1 MPNNHRSLAAARRSI
16 GRKDNALETLIV
28 DGRAVAYQDVGS
40 GPTVI
45 LVHCSGASHHV
56 WAPLAATL
64 RADYRVLAPDLLG
77 YGESEPWPSNAP
89 MHPWSD
95 LSALLALA
103 KLADEPVHLVGHSY
117 GGAVALEA
125 ARILGPRAKSLTLI
139 EPAAFHLLKLTGQTR
154 EWQEITNVGRRM
166 TEALRLRRDREAA
179 GIYMRYW
186 VGRMRW
192 WTMSTRARRRAV
204 QTVGKVGAEF
214 EAILRL
220 SSTAGD
226 YQTIHTTTRLIAG
239 QRTLKPARTIVEELA
254 STLSDAHLYVLAG
267 AGHMSPFTHPAAI
280 SALVA
285 EHIDTA
291 EARAGHTRTSSRDG
305 NMSRRSIA

>member
-1 MPNNHRSLAAARRSI
+1 MPNNHRSRAAARPRI
-16 GRKDNALETLIV
+16 WKDKALETLIV

-56 WAPLAATL
+56 WAPLVATL
-64 RADYRVLAPDLLG
+64 SARYRVLAPDLLG
-77 YGESEPWPSNAP
+77 YGQSEPWPINAP
-89 MHPWSD
+89 LRPWSD

-125 ARILGPRAKSLTLI
+125 ARVLGLRARSLTLI

-154 EWQEITNVGRRM
+154 EWQEITDVGRRM
-166 TEALRLRRDREAA
+166 TEALRRRRDREAA
-179 GIYMRYW
+179 GIYMKYW
-186 VGRMRW
+186 VGRLRW
-192 WTMSTRARRRAV
+192 WTMSPRARRRVGA
-204 QTVGKVGAEF
+204 TVGKVGAEF

-220 SSTAGD
+220 SSTVGD

-239 QRTLKPARTIVEELA
+239 QQTLKPARTIVEELA
-254 STLSDAHLYVLAG
+254 TTLPDAHLYVLAG
-267 AGHMSPFTHPAAI
+267 AGHMSPFTHPAAT

-285 EHIDTA
+285 EHIDDA
-291 EARAGHTRTSSRDG
+291 EARVGYARRASTDG
-305 NMSRRSIA
+305 QFSRRSIA